1 MLERLFGSGAEVLSG
16 IARGHPMVREL
27 LRGLFVPCVVYQ
39 ASQPLSFMAISC
51 LCLASHSRISGI
63 IDVWPLHLALSMG
76 SEDQV
81 FRFACMANTAGIDR
95 CSLLVFVAE
104 ARTQGFLH
112 TRQAL

>member
-1 MLERLFGSGAEVLSG
+1 MA
-16 IARGHPMVREL
+16 REL

-39 ASQPLSFMAISC
+39 ASQPLSFKAISC
-51 LCLASHSRISGI
+51 LCHASHRISGI
-63 IDVWPLHLALSMG
+63 IDVWPLDWALHMG

-104 ARTQGFLH
+104 A
-112 TRQAL
+112 